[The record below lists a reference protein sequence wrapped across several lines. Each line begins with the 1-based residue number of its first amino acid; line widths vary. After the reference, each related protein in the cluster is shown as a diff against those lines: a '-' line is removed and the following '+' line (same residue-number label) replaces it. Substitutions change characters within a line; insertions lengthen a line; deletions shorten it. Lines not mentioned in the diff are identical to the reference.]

1 MIFSEVAGS
10 NLLSVKGMNNSQRFL
25 CYFGVIALLS
35 AYSCTQSG
43 DPSPD
48 RIGQAYFP
56 LRTGEVRLY
65 SVVEKVW
72 RNNAITQIREYQLRE
87 TVRESFINL
96 EGEISYALERA
107 KKPAGSNEWTIDSLW
122 TARIDANR
130 AVVVQNNRPVI
141 VLVFPVQENKTWNAN
156 AMNDHEMDQYRMEG
170 IGRSFETVPGIP
182 GSGNT
187 VTVIQSD
194 NDDIVVET
202 DLRKEVYGY
211 ETGLIFKD
219 IVNKKFEGFGA
230 NRIVVSGIE
239 YSQHLI
245 NYESPQ

>member
-1 MIFSEVAGS
+1 
-10 NLLSVKGMNNSQRFL
+10 MNSTHRFL
-25 CYFGVIALLS
+25 RYFGVIGLFLV
-35 AYSCTQSG
+35 YSCTQTG

-48 RIGQAYFP
+48 RLGQGYFP
-56 LRTGEVRLY
+56 LRSGEVRLY
-65 SVVEKVW
+65 SVVEKEW
-72 RNNAITQIREYQLRE
+72 RNNVITQIREYQLRE
-87 TVRESFINL
+87 TVLESFINL
-96 EGEISYALERA
+96 EGEMSYALERA

-122 TARIDANR
+122 TARIDAYK

-141 VLVFPVQENKTWNAN
+141 VLVFPVQENKIWNAN
-156 AMNDHEMDQYRMEG
+156 AMNNHGIDEYRMEG
-170 IGRSFETVPGIP
+170 IGRSFETVPGLP

-211 ETGLIFKD
+211 DTGLIFKD

-230 NRIVVSGIE
+230 NRIIVSGME